1 MPDHPEVTG
10 RDDFLIAQALHEAIK
25 ALAALPEEHRPGRAI
40 ADMRRL
46 LLERYPGAAEH
57 FAAHDELRAG
67 LIGRRER

>member
-10 RDDFLIAQALHEAIK
+10 RDEFLIAQALHEAIK
-25 ALAALPEEHRPGRAI
+25 ALAALPEEHRPGTTI

-57 FAAHDELRAG
+57 FAAHDELRARRMERR
-67 LIGRRER
+67 GR